1 MYKKFKDNLKKADR
15 KIIKNLKTADF
26 LGFKGPIFFML
37 AWGSMYIVPGNFD
50 VNKIILTLTIY
61 LVYFCVYVLTR
72 FNIEKSVWVF
82 FTDIDFQS

>member
-1 MYKKFKDNLKKADR
+1 MYKKFRDNLKKADR
-15 KIIKNLKTADF
+15 KIIKNLKAAGF
-26 LGFKGPIFFML
+26 LGLAVPIFFML
-37 AWGSMYIVPGNFD
+37 AFGSIYMGINNFD
-50 VNKIILTLTIY
+50 VNKIILPLTIY